1 MSKMLGLFCF
11 GLLCCWISSSQA
23 NYVVSCRFLGVFHV
37 EKGNRYNLTSEEAE
51 KTCAELDTA
60 IATKDQVEEARQVG
74 FEICRYGWVA
84 NNMVIIPRIKENPI
98 CAANFVGIYVL
109 QSNLTSAFDVFCYNA
124 SDASEKNC
132 EAYNF
137 KNELYVPHDPTLEEQ
152 WTPSEDVTTD
162 SEMSTEH
169 SGDHTTPPE
178 DGDNTYPYIT
188 SEDKELILSQTDAD
202 DLTSVDQAI
211 ERDVN
216 QEEGQAPATD
226 PSSSWS
232 TGSKHE
238 GDHVHDGH
246 PRDNPIGHGSDH
258 VIHPAVEAS
267 GSPPIKHKRKSAV
280 PEWLIVCVSL
290 VCLGLI
296 FAVCI
301 ALNARRVC
309 GQKKK
314 LVING
319 NKGSPED
326 GVIMEQNGDT
336 VKSQEMVQL
345 VSKDQTSE
353 HGELADYPSQEDV
366 RNARN
371 VDMKI
376 GV

>member
-137 KNELYVPHDPTLEEQ
+137 KNELYVPHDPTLEE
-152 WTPSEDVTTD
+152 
-162 SEMSTEH
+162 
-169 SGDHTTPPE
+169 
-178 DGDNTYPYIT
+178 
-188 SEDKELILSQTDAD
+188 
-202 DLTSVDQAI
+202 
-211 ERDVN
+211 
-216 QEEGQAPATD
+216 
-226 PSSSWS
+226 
-232 TGSKHE
+232 